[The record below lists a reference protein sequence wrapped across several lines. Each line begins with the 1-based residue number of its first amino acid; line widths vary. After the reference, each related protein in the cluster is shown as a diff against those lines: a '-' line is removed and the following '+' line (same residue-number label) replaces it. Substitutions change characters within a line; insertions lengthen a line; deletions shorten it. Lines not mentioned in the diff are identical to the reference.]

1 MSLLTYR
8 NAAGVC
14 DPLAL
19 FPKRDGLLVGQ
30 TADATVFPVSRA
42 PEGRAT
48 GTGGMKMATA
58 SAMARVSHGN

>member
-14 DPLAL
+14 DPLAP
-19 FPKRDGLLVGQ
+19 FPKRVGLLVGQ
-30 TADATVFPVSRA
+30 TADATVFPESRVT
-42 PEGRAT
+42 EGRAT

-58 SAMARVSHGN
+58 SAMS